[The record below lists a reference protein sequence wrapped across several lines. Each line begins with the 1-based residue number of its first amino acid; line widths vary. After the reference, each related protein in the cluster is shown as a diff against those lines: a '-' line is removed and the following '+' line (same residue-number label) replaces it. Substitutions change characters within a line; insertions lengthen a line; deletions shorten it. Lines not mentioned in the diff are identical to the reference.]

1 MKNLSISVLVAAL
14 AICFG
19 QFAHSQGNP
28 EANKLAREG
37 SQASKDQD
45 WNKAINLLKKA
56 SDMDHKYA
64 PNLAAAYQ
72 QRAFSEA
79 NDQRFQDAVLD
90 LEAALKVNP
99 KDARIYEQRAAV
111 EVKINDYDKAIAD
124 YLEAIKLSPNEIR
137 NYLYRGYIYEIR
149 GDITNSMADT
159 EKALKIQPKNPEAL
173 ARKQRLQKIQQSN
186 ALPSTTPVAA
196 PPRPQNAPPKKP

>member
-1 MKNLSISVLVAAL
+1 MKNFSIFVCTAGVAIAL
-14 AICFG
+14 G
-19 QFAHSQGNP
+19 QFAQGQGNQ

-45 WNKAINLLKKA
+45 WNKAINSLKKA

-72 QRAFSEA
+72 QRAFAEA

-99 KDARIYEQRAAV
+99 KDGRIYEQLAAV
-111 EVKINDYDKAIAD
+111 EVKINDYDKAIGF
-124 YLEAIKLSPNEIR
+124 YSEAIKLSPNEIK
-137 NYLYRGYIYEIR
+137 NYLFRSYIYEMR
-149 GDITNSMADT
+149 GDVANSMADT
-159 EKALKIQPKNPEAL
+159 DKALKIQPKNPEAL
-173 ARKQRLQKIQQSN
+173 ARKQRLEKIQQLN
-186 ALPSTTPVAA
+186 AAPSTTPVAA
-196 PPRPQNAPPKKP
+196 PPRQTTPRKKP